1 MNELQ
6 TKLLQLLHSNAK
18 LTSSE
23 LSIMLGQPEEIITAQ
38 IEEMEKTGLIMG
50 YGAVINTEML
60 NDDRVSAL
68 IEVKIT
74 PQRDRGFDSIA
85 KTIYSFPEVKS
96 C

>member
-38 IEEMEKTGLIMG
+38 IEEMEKNRPDHGLRCG
-50 YGAVINTEML
+50 NQHRNA
-60 NDDRVSAL
+60 
-68 IEVKIT
+68 
-74 PQRDRGFDSIA
+74 
-85 KTIYSFPEVKS
+85 
-96 C
+96 